1 MDETT
6 IAGRYRLGE
15 VLGRGG
21 MGTVR
26 RAHDERLG
34 RDVAIKTV
42 DLSEAHDATVGD
54 RFTREA
60 QVTASLAHPNI
71 VTVHDFGVEGETGY
85 LVMELLSDPTLAD
98 LLRERG
104 TLTVP
109 QAADVARQV
118 AEALA
123 AAHAR
128 GVVHRDVKPSNIVV
142 GPTGRVR
149 VLDFGITRI
158 VDEATS
164 TQLTAAQ
171 EVVGSPDYM
180 SPEHARGE
188 AVDARSDLYAL
199 GCVAYQMVAGEPPLN
214 GATPMATLLRQVN
227 DEPTPLTEVAPGT
240 PAWYS
245 DLVDALLAKDPADRP
260 ADASAVVARVREG
273 VRGAGGASVPLVADA
288 APTERLDAV
297 DSTRVM
303 PAARQPVRPAAPVP
317 VAPAPAPA
325 PVRRPVAP
333 ARRGSTL
340 PWVVGLL
347 LLATL
352 AALAWFLVAGRDDE
366 PRSPVTTTR
375 TRTTTPSS
383 STPPATSQQSS
394 STTPP
399 TQTTTQAPPST
410 STPTSSSTPPPTTTP
425 PTTPSAPPTS
435 APPTSTSAPTST
447 PAPSTSAPAAPSAE
461 TASPSS

>member
-142 GPTGRVR
+142 GPTGRVC

-171 EVVGSPDYM
+171 EGRRGQRDQPGRGLRYAGVAFDVSVQRATQHALAAKSQELETVVG
-180 SPEHARGE
+180 
-188 AVDARSDLYAL
+188 
-199 GCVAYQMVAGEPPLN
+199 
-214 GATPMATLLRQVN
+214 T
-227 DEPTPLTEVAPGT
+227 T
-240 PAWYS
+240 PAQY
-245 DLVDALLAKDPADRP
+245 
-260 ADASAVVARVREG
+260 VA
-273 VRGAGGASVPLVADA
+273 ACA
-288 APTERLDAV
+288 
-297 DSTRVM
+297 
-303 PAARQPVRPAAPVP
+303 AAREE
-317 VAPAPAPA
+317 
-325 PVRRPVAP
+325 
-333 ARRGSTL
+333 
-340 PWVVGLL
+340 
-347 LLATL
+347 L
-352 AALAWFLVAGRDDE
+352 AA
-366 PRSPVTTTR
+366 
-375 TRTTTPSS
+375 
-383 STPPATSQQSS
+383 
-394 STTPP
+394 
-399 TQTTTQAPPST
+399 
-410 STPTSSSTPPPTTTP
+410 
-425 PTTPSAPPTS
+425 
-435 APPTSTSAPTST
+435 
-447 PAPSTSAPAAPSAE
+447 AA
-461 TASPSS
+461 

>member
-142 GPTGRVR
+142 GPTGRVC

-158 VDEATS
+158 VDVPYEPLFEGSGTRIAEDRLTYSTHVAYTHLAAEVAASLEELYDPQSVAFDSGFIPEAIS
-164 TQLTAAQ
+164 R
-171 EVVGSPDYM
+171 P
-180 SPEHARGE
+180 PEH
-188 AVDARSDLYAL
+188 DI
-199 GCVAYQMVAGEPPLN
+199 
-214 GATPMATLLRQVN
+214 
-227 DEPTPLTEVAPGT
+227 
-240 PAWYS
+240 
-245 DLVDALLAKDPADRP
+245 
-260 ADASAVVARVREG
+260 
-273 VRGAGGASVPLVADA
+273 
-288 APTERLDAV
+288 
-297 DSTRVM
+297 
-303 PAARQPVRPAAPVP
+303 
-317 VAPAPAPA
+317 
-325 PVRRPVAP
+325 RR
-333 ARRGSTL
+333 T
-340 PWVVGLL
+340 
-347 LLATL
+347 
-352 AALAWFLVAGRDDE
+352 
-366 PRSPVTTTR
+366 SP
-375 TRTTTPSS
+375 
-383 STPPATSQQSS
+383 
-394 STTPP
+394 
-399 TQTTTQAPPST
+399 QAPRPRY
-410 STPTSSSTPPPTTTP
+410 
-425 PTTPSAPPTS
+425 
-435 APPTSTSAPTST
+435 
-447 PAPSTSAPAAPSAE
+447 
-461 TASPSS
+461 